1 MQISSQVFSWKLSD
15 TCTHTINWTP
25 NNQAYEDPV
34 PSDDRTYFLIFP
46 DLTHDFL
53 TDRRILCPSRQCN
66 PLRFTLNLPT
76 RWRGYVC
83 TVCVSTGVILT
94 VLWSER
100 VWSIYSSLGSSVSEK
115 KDFAEHIA
123 FKTPLWTSANR
134 SKAWV
139 WLVYDTPHKDG
150 SGCKSELSIRYAKAP
165 DWVLRTSTGSSTGF
179 WFCRKCVSRINC
191 KTVLSETHQ
200 KFFMV

>member
-1 MQISSQVFSWKLSD
+1 MDPEMQISSQVFSWKLSD

-100 VWSIYSSLGSSVSEK
+100 VWSIYSSLGSSVSERK
-115 KDFAEHIA
+115 ISQNTLCLRHHCEQVQTVARLEFGLFMTLHTKMGAA
-123 FKTPLWTSANR
+123 ANQ
-134 SKAWV
+134 S
-139 WLVYDTPHKDG
+139 
-150 SGCKSELSIRYAKAP
+150 
-165 DWVLRTSTGSSTGF
+165 
-179 WFCRKCVSRINC
+179 
-191 KTVLSETHQ
+191 
-200 KFFMV
+200 

>member
-1 MQISSQVFSWKLSD
+1 MSRWHIHNLNWTSIGIQESCHQTAKWTLKMQISTQVKSFPGSSVTHTHTTHTHIN

-100 VWSIYSSLGSSVSEK
+100 VWSIYSSLGSSVSERK
-115 KDFAEHIA
+115 ISPNTLRLRHHCEQVQTVARLEFGLFMTLHTKMGAA
-123 FKTPLWTSANR
+123 ANQ
-134 SKAWV
+134 S
-139 WLVYDTPHKDG
+139 
-150 SGCKSELSIRYAKAP
+150 
-165 DWVLRTSTGSSTGF
+165 
-179 WFCRKCVSRINC
+179 
-191 KTVLSETHQ
+191 
-200 KFFMV
+200 